1 MTALLNKKR
10 RAQAREKRQNRRD
23 EILAAAD
30 HLFVR
35 QPWPAVTLD
44 NIGRRLGVAKG
55 IASLHFPTKEEL
67 FLVVLKRRLAEWFE
81 WNENWLTE
89 APAPLRAEEF
99 ATNLALDLAGRAEL
113 TRMMALL
120 HNVVEHN
127 VEVMPVQ
134 FFTDWLRR
142 RSLALADLIEERCDG
157 FSPGDGAAFLR
168 RLAVVVIG
176 LRQTAAPSGVFAIAL
191 SDDALEPFRVDLR
204 EELVAMV
211 RQAARFP

>member
-1 MTALLNKKR
+1 MSALLNKER
-10 RAQAREKRQNRRD
+10 RIRARAKRQMRRD

-67 FLVVLKRRLAEWFE
+67 FLEVLKRRLTEWFE
-81 WNENWLTE
+81 WTETWLKET
-89 APAPLRAEEF
+89 PAPIPGEEF
-99 ATNLALDLAGRAEL
+99 ARTLAADLAKRVEL

-120 HNVVEHN
+120 HNVVEQN

-142 RSLALADLIEERCDG
+142 RSLALAGLIEDRCDG
-157 FSPGDGAAFLR
+157 FGPGDGAVFLR
-168 RLAVVVIG
+168 RLAVVAIG

-191 SDDALEPFRVDLR
+191 QDDGLEPFRVELD
-204 EELVAMV
+204 EELIEIV
-211 RQAARFP
+211 RRMLR